1 MTTSKKEEYKY
12 FSYTEMSNIFCT
24 AQRDMALLLGV
35 SQSQVA
41 MHQSGERKLPKPARE
56 MLRNLR
62 DALNEAA
69 KIEIGPEVLAQAKL
83 KKDNEHLIWMAEE
96 RLAELKKKLATMEEK
111 YNPAIITLYK

>member
-1 MTTSKKEEYKY
+1 MATPKKEEYKY
-12 FSYTEMSNIFCT
+12 FSYTEVSNFFCT

-69 KIEIGPEVLAQAKL
+69 KIEIGPEVLAQSKL
-83 KKDNEHLIWMAEE
+83 KKDNEDLIWMAEE
-96 RLAELKKKLATMEEK
+96 RLAELKKKLATMEE
-111 YNPAIITLYK
+111 